1 MPDVVMTDISMPGM
15 DGIETTLALRLE
27 LDEATRNTPVM
38 GLTANVNPQD
48 LERFKA
54 SGLNAL
60 MLKPFDPVQLC
71 AQIEQLM
78 LNRRPD

>member
-1 MPDVVMTDISMPGM
+1 MPQM
-15 DGIETTLALRLE
+15 DGIETTAFIRSE
-27 LDEATRNTPVM
+27 LDGAMRDVPVL